1 MACRMVALH
10 DFTTWFVLY
19 ATSRL
24 LNDNH
29 LVILWKMF
37 PLEVKN
43 VGEYAQ
49 DSRYSWC
56 ARVD

>member
-1 MACRMVALH
+1 MVALH